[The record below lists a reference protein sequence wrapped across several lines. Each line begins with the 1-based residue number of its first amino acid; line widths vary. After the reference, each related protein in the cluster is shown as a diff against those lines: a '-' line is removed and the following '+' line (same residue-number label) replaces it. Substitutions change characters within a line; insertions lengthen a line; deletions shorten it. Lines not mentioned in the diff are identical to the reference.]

1 MTTETEVMKAC
12 FGADP
17 NGGAMAAMT
26 TDTRVGTAAID
37 EVVVT
42 LNAVHGAMFVVGKAQ
57 NQRLTT
63 PQEWFAQRQCCATAQ
78 HGKQGDQRDEDHGKH
93 EP

>member
-17 NGGAMAAMT
+17 NSSAIAAMT
-26 TDTRVGTAAID
+26 ADTRVGTAAIN
-37 EVVVT
+37 EVVVA
-42 LNAVHGAMFVVGKAQ
+42 LDAVHGAMFVVRKVQ

-63 PQEWFAQRQCCATAQ
+63 PQEWFTQRQCRATAQ
-78 HGKQGDQRDEDHGKH
+78 HGKQGDERDEDDG
-93 EP
+93 EDQP

>member
-17 NGGAMAAMT
+17 NGCATATMT
-26 TDTRVGTAAID
+26 ADTRVGTASID
-37 EVVVT
+37 EVVMA
-42 LNAVHGAMFVVGKAQ
+42 LNAVHRAMFVVGKAQ
-57 NQRLTT
+57 NQGLTT

-78 HGKQGDQRDEDHGKH
+78 HGKQGDHRDEDHGEH